1 LAIRRFGALF
11 TLPHTAGIVALA
23 AVTYAS
29 FITVR
34 GLWLGPLLISRHGF
48 TLVQAG
54 HVAFAVSLVSMIGPP
69 IFGRLDPGPESRRRW
84 LVVGTFG
91 IAALLGL
98 VAVRIGPEVDVLLLT
113 AFGLAS
119 GYMVMQYADVR
130 AAYPASI
137 TGRAL
142 ALLTMAMFLGVAAM
156 QWFTGWVAG
165 LAV

>member
-1 LAIRRFGALF
+1 
-11 TLPHTAGIVALA
+11 
-23 AVTYAS
+23 
-29 FITVR
+29 
-34 GLWLGPLLISRHGF
+34 
-48 TLVQAG
+48 G

-84 LVVGTFG
+84 LVIGTLG

-98 VAVRIGPEVDVLLLT
+98 VVLNIGPATDVLLLT
-113 AFGLAS
+113 VFGLAS

-130 AAYPASI
+130 AAYPVSL

-156 QWFTGWVAG
+156 QWLTGWGGAFAPRVGVDPFVAT
-165 LAV
+165 LAAISALLGAGAIAYVTLPM